1 MIKTVITG
9 ASGRMGQSLVRL
21 LAESARLQ
29 LHAAVDAP
37 GSSAIGTDAGQLA
50 GIKANNIEVGDS
62 LAAAL
67 HGAQLLIDFS
77 IASVTAT
84 HVRAARD
91 ARVPMLIGTTGLGA
105 DAQTEINHATE
116 VIAVL
121 PSSNTSMGVAL
132 LAALVQ
138 QAARALGSEFNIEV
152 TEAHHKHKLDA
163 PSGTA
168 LTLAE
173 AAARGRGVE
182 LATVRSPTV
191 RGSAGPRRDE
201 EIGISSIRG
210 GDVVGDHEVAF
221 LGPGER
227 LMLRHSATDRVVFAS
242 GALRAGAWV
251 ALQPPGRYKM
261 ADVFGLKDQ

>member
-9 ASGRMGQSLVRL
+9 ASGRMGQALISLL
-21 LAESARLQ
+21 TESRELQ
-29 LHAAVDAP
+29 LHAAVDAA
-37 GSSAIGTDAGQLA
+37 GNTAIGSDAGQLA
-50 GIKANNIEVGDS
+50 GLKPNGIIVGDS
-62 LAAAL
+62 LGAAL
-67 HGAQLLIDFS
+67 RGAQLLIDFS
-77 IASVTAT
+77 SAGVTAT
-84 HVRAARD
+84 QVRAARD
-91 ARVPMLIGTTGLGA
+91 SRVPMLIGTTGL
-105 DAQTEINHATE
+105 DAEVQTEINLAART
-116 VIAVL
+116 IAVL
-121 PSSNTSMGVAL
+121 PSSNTSVGVAL

-138 QAARALGSEFNIEV
+138 QAARALGPEFNIEV

-182 LATVRSPTV
+182 LAAVRSPLV
-191 RGSAGPRRDE
+191 RGSAGPRLDT

-221 LGPGER
+221 LGTGER
-227 LMLRHSATDRVVFAS
+227 LMLRHSATDRAIFAR
-242 GALRAGAWV
+242 GALRAGAWL
-251 ALQPPGRYKM
+251 ATQRPGRYQM